1 MSEVMF
7 EILKDYGSLS
17 LSGDVYFRYINWNGH
32 KKYDLRRWREYG
44 DEPAKGL
51 TLTEEEIEKLY
62 SLLVDGLSALSIS
75 RPRMP
80 LSSVKVGKATAKF
93 LINLGSFGES
103 GNLTKQLN
111 YIDWGHGAKFDVR
124 PWNEDL
130 SICGKGVTLTE
141 GECEKLKEIFEDE
154 FGFGGQY
161 GISFEDFV
169 VRSNIFSCNKNHELE
184 SIQALISVLKYNGEV
199 SNEIVSAGFCKH
211 CNCYFILE
219 RDYLR
224 LRSLGLPLC
233 RQITEKA
240 YRENGDE
247 LFNGEG
253 LNPQSILNQIGYNVN
268 ANEDLS
274 NTQRQDIL
282 SFAVE
287 TGLYTPSGICSFL
300 DWLIDKNS
308 RVSNRDMSDAIRKW
322 TEDRNYI
329 ARYKIGTRPMKGV
342 KSLKGR
348 SVR

>member
-1 MSEVMF
+1 MEKQVTYT
-7 EILKDYGSLS
+7 DWGYG
-17 LSGDVYFRYINWNGH
+17 D
-32 KKYDLRRWREYG
+32 KYD
-44 DEPAKGL
+44 
-51 TLTEEEIEKLY
+51 I
-62 SLLVDGLSALSIS
+62 
-75 RPRMP
+75 
-80 LSSVKVGKATAKF
+80 
-93 LINLGSFGES
+93 
-103 GNLTKQLN
+103 
-111 YIDWGHGAKFDVR
+111 R
-124 PWNEDL
+124 PWAEGF
-130 SICGKGVTLTE
+130 SACGKGITLDIN
-141 GECEKLKEIFEDE
+141 ECKQLIELIRNELGMEDN
-154 FGFGGQY
+154 QY

-169 VRSNIFSCNKNHELE
+169 VRSNIFRCNKNHELE

-199 SNEIVSAGFCKH
+199 SNEIVSTGFCKH

-240 YRENGDE
+240 YHENGDE

-253 LNPQSILNQIGYNVN
+253 LNPQSVLNQIGYNVN

-282 SFAVE
+282 AFAVE

-308 RVSNRDMSDAIRKW
+308 RVLNRDMSDAIRKW

>member
-1 MSEVMF
+1 MGKVKFKRIREF
-7 EILKDYGSLS
+7 GSLS
-17 LSGDVYFRYINWNGH
+17 DYSGAPEFNLIDWNGYE
-32 KKYDLRRWREYG
+32 KYDIRRWSEDGEPYKGITVDEDELEDLLDILLSAIGYKKSSTPKYVIPCGKTTAKIYEDFGSFAVSGNMEKQVTYTDWGYGCKYDLRPWAEG
-44 DEPAKGL
+44 F
-51 TLTEEEIEKLY
+51 
-62 SLLVDGLSALSIS
+62 SA
-75 RPRMP
+75 
-80 LSSVKVGKATAKF
+80 
-93 LINLGSFGES
+93 
-103 GNLTKQLN
+103 
-111 YIDWGHGAKFDVR
+111 
-124 PWNEDL
+124 
-130 SICGKGVTLTE
+130 CGKGISLDAD
-141 GECEKLKEIFEDE
+141 ECTKLIDLIREELGIENN
-154 FGFGGQY
+154 QY

-169 VRSNIFSCNKNHELE
+169 IRSNIFRCNKNHELE

-224 LRSLGLPLC
+224 LRNIGLPLC

-247 LFNGEG
+247 IFNGEG
-253 LNPQSILNQIGYNVN
+253 LNPQSVLNQIGYNVN
-268 ANEDLS
+268 SNEDLS
-274 NTQRQDIL
+274 SKQRQDIL

-308 RVSNRDMSDAIRKW
+308 RVTNRDMNDAIRKW

>member
-1 MSEVMF
+1 MGKVKF
-7 EILKDYGSLS
+7 TRIREIGCLSDYMGAPEFNL
-17 LSGDVYFRYINWNGH
+17 INWNGYE
-32 KKYDLRRWREYG
+32 KYDIRRWGNKGEPYKG
-44 DEPAKGL
+44 ITVDEDEL
-51 TLTEEEIEKLY
+51 ED
-62 SLLVDGLSALSIS
+62 LLDILLEAISYRKSSAPKYII
-75 RPRMP
+75 PC
-80 LSSVKVGKATAKF
+80 GKATAKIYADF
-93 LINLGSFGES
+93 GSFGYS
-103 GNLTKQLN
+103 GNMEKQVT
-111 YIDWGHGAKFDVR
+111 YTDWGHGGKFDIR
-124 PWNEDL
+124 PWAEGF
-130 SICGKGVTLTE
+130 SACGKGITLDIN
-141 GECEKLKEIFEDE
+141 ECKRLIELIRNELGMEDN
-154 FGFGGQY
+154 QY

-169 VRSNIFSCNKNHELE
+169 VRSNIFRCNKNHELK

-253 LNPQSILNQIGYNVN
+253 LNPQSVLNQIGYNVN

-348 SVR
+348 SVH